1 MADYSVKLPLLPNG
15 PSGYHNITDLAELT
29 KQNLKNLLLTSPGE
43 RVMVHTFGVGLRN
56 FLFELNTIETH
67 DKIKIKIRKQVKKYM
82 SYIEIGEI
90 EIDDSESFGDRP
102 SELLTL
108 NIHVSYFIKP
118 LGQVDVMELN
128 IKSTPAHR
136 IIKANDLEEIA
147 SPLVKNKTRSEINY

>member
-1 MADYSVKLPLLPNG
+1 
-15 PSGYHNITDLAELT
+15 
-29 KQNLKNLLLTSPGE
+29 
-43 RVMVHTFGVGLRN
+43 FGVGLRN